1 MFIAWYWIVLIALV
15 VVGYFLHLK
24 RYCRAFRQDRDAL
37 LEAQKLSMCWT
48 TSDVVFNQFPPFV
61 AALN

>member
-1 MFIAWYWIVLIALV
+1 MFIAWYWIVLIGLV

-37 LEAQKLSMCWT
+37 LEARNKYFKQYERRDSRKGRIRLS
-48 TSDVVFNQFPPFV
+48 
-61 AALN
+61 